1 MLRSD
6 LVPMAREKFLE
17 TLTTAWE
24 KRIVE
29 KVQIKTR
36 NMVDRGLDR
45 DREVGRPGTRPGPGS
60 W

>member
-1 MLRSD
+1 
-6 LVPMAREKFLE
+6 MACKKFLE
-17 TLTTAWE
+17 TLTTAWG
-24 KRIVE
+24 KRAVE
-29 KVQIKTR
+29 KVQIRTR